1 MSQNEKR
8 LAAFRGAVCVE
19 NTAESITENVCLMC
33 RELFSRNKIKAEDIV
48 SLQFTIT
55 DDITVLNP
63 ATALRRGNPGL
74 DVTQVPL
81 FCAQEAKIDGMMPKV
96 VRALLTTYVEVPA
109 GAESF
114 ERHNVYLNG
123 AEKLRP
129 DWGAKIK
136 VAPQNE

>member
-1 MSQNEKR
+1 MNEKR

-33 RELFSRNKIKAEDIV
+33 RELFTRNKIKAEDIV

-63 ATALRRGNPGL
+63 ATALRKGNPGL
-74 DVTQVPL
+74 DVSQVPL
-81 FCAQEAKIDGMMPKV
+81 FCAQEAKIDGGMPLV
-96 VRALLTTYVEVPA
+96 VRALLTAYTDESA
-109 GAESF
+109 G
-114 ERHNVYLNG
+114 RQNVYLNG

-129 DWGAKIK
+129 DLNAKI
-136 VAPQNE
+136 

>member
-1 MSQNEKR
+1 MSQNKR

-74 DVTQVPL
+74 DVSQVPL
-81 FCAQEAKIDGMMPKV
+81 FCSQEAKIDGMMPKV
-96 VRALLTTYVEVPA
+96 IRALLTSYVDE
-109 GAESF
+109 EN
-114 ERHNVYLNG
+114 ERQNVYLNG

-129 DWGAKIK
+129 DFSKS
-136 VAPQNE
+136 

>member
-1 MSQNEKR
+1 MSQNKR

-19 NTAESITENVCLMC
+19 NTAESITENVCFMC

-74 DVTQVPL
+74 DVSQVPL
-81 FCAQEAKIDGMMPKV
+81 FCSQEAKIDGMMPKV
-96 VRALLTTYVEVPA
+96 IRALLTSYVDE
-109 GAESF
+109 GT
-114 ERHNVYLNG
+114 ERQNVYLNG

-129 DWGAKIK
+129 DLSTKK
-136 VAPQNE
+136 

>member
-1 MSQNEKR
+1 MEKR

-33 RELFSRNKIKAEDIV
+33 RELFERNAIKADDIV

-55 DDITVLNP
+55 KDITKLNP
-63 ATALRRGNPGL
+63 ATALRRGNCGL
-74 DVTQVPL
+74 DVTAVPL
-81 FCAQEAKIDGMMPKV
+81 FCSQEAEIEGMMPLV
-96 VRALLTTYVEVPA
+96 VRALLTAYADSGV
-109 GAESF
+109 

-129 DWGAKIK
+129 DFAKK
-136 VAPQNE
+136 

>member
-1 MSQNEKR
+1 MDKK
-8 LAAFRGAVCVE
+8 LAAFRGAICVE
-19 NTAESITENVCLMC
+19 NTVESITKNVCLMC
-33 RELFSRNKIKAEDIV
+33 RELFSRNNIKAEDIV
-48 SLQFTIT
+48 SLQFSIT

-63 ATALRRGNPGL
+63 ATALRKGNPGL
-74 DVTQVPL
+74 DVSAVPL
-81 FCAQEAKIDGMMPKV
+81 FCCQEAKIDGGMKKV
-96 VRALLTTYVEVPA
+96 VRALLTAYVDE
-109 GAESF
+109 GQ

>member
-1 MSQNEKR
+1 MCPGKFKMNQNEKR

-33 RELFSRNKIKAEDIV
+33 GQLFSRNGIKAEDIV

-63 ATALRRGNPGL
+63 ATALRKGNAGL
-74 DVTQVPL
+74 DVSQIPL
-81 FCAQEAKIDGMMPKV
+81 FCSQEAKIEGGMPLV
-96 VRALLTTYVEVPA
+96 VRALLTAYVDA
-109 GAESF
+109 GS

-129 DWGAKIK
+129 GFSK
-136 VAPQNE
+136 

>member
-1 MSQNEKR
+1 MDKR
-8 LAAFRGAVCVE
+8 LYAWRGAVCVE

-48 SLQFTIT
+48 SLQFSIT

-63 ATALRRGNPGL
+63 ATALRRGEPGL
-74 DVTQVPL
+74 DVSQVPL
-81 FCAQEAKIDGMMPKV
+81 FCTQEAQIEGGMKKV
-96 VRALLTTYVEVPA
+96 VRALLTAY
-109 GAESF
+109 AEEGL

>member
-1 MSQNEKR
+1 MSEKK

-19 NTAESITENVCLMC
+19 NTKESITENVCLMC
-33 RELFSRNKIKAEDIV
+33 RELFSRNNIKAENIV

-74 DVTQVPL
+74 DVSQVPL
-81 FCAQEAKIDGMMPKV
+81 FCSQEAKIDGMMPKV
-96 VRALLTTYVEVPA
+96 IRALLTSYVDE
-109 GAESF
+109 GT
-114 ERHNVYLNG
+114 ERQNVYLNG

-129 DWGAKIK
+129 DFGVKI
-136 VAPQNE
+136 N

>member
-1 MSQNEKR
+1 MNEKR

-33 RELFSRNKIKAEDIV
+33 RELFTRNKIKAEDIV

-63 ATALRRGNPGL
+63 ATALRKGNPGL
-74 DVTQVPL
+74 DVSLVPL
-81 FCAQEAKIDGMMPKV
+81 FCAQEAKIDGGMPLV
-96 VRALLTTYVEVPA
+96 VRALLTAYTDECA
-109 GAESF
+109 G
-114 ERHNVYLNG
+114 RQNVYLNG

-129 DWGAKIK
+129 DLSAKI
-136 VAPQNE
+136 

>member
-1 MSQNEKR
+1 MNEKR

-33 RELFSRNKIKAEDIV
+33 RQLFSLNKIQSEDIV

-81 FCAQEAKIDGMMPKV
+81 FCAQEAKIDGMMPLV
-96 VRALLTTYVEVPA
+96 IRALLTAYVDE
-109 GAESF
+109 GS

-129 DWGAKIK
+129 DFGVKM
-136 VAPQNE
+136 N

>member
-1 MSQNEKR
+1 MNEKR

-33 RELFSRNKIKAEDIV
+33 RKLFTRNKIQAEDIV

-63 ATALRRGNPGL
+63 ATALRKGNPGL
-74 DVTQVPL
+74 DVSQVPL
-81 FCAQEAKIDGMMPKV
+81 FCAQEAKIDGGMPLV
-96 VRALLTTYVEVPA
+96 VRALLTAYTGESA
-109 GAESF
+109 G
-114 ERHNVYLNG
+114 RQNVYLNG

-129 DWGAKIK
+129 DLSAKI
-136 VAPQNE
+136 

>member
-1 MSQNEKR
+1 MNEKR

-33 RELFSRNKIKAEDIV
+33 RELFTRNKIKAEDIV

-63 ATALRRGNPGL
+63 ATALRKGNPGL
-74 DVTQVPL
+74 DVSQVPL
-81 FCAQEAKIDGMMPKV
+81 FCAQEAKIDGGMPLV
-96 VRALLTTYVEVPA
+96 VRALLTAYT
-109 GAESF
+109 AESAG
-114 ERHNVYLNG
+114 RQNVYLNG

-129 DWGAKIK
+129 DLSAKI
-136 VAPQNE
+136 